1 MKRKIA
7 VLVVTMLCFLTMLPM
22 TASATESAATLSG
35 PKTVRAGDTMTLDFN
50 INGSGIL
57 GSSGTLQYDA
67 DKLTL
72 VSMVQKIGAPWV
84 VEFNENNFVAYDNNL
99 SDPINAEKTLFSAT
113 FTVKE
118 LEIGT
123 KIEVSCSNVTVSDG
137 SKDTDLG
144 TVTYSRSVAA
154 PLSDDASL
162 ASLVV
167 SNATISPAFSPEIT
181 EYTAEVPFGVSQL
194 NISALPNDTKGNVSV
209 YSPNLVPG
217 GITKA
222 TITVTA
228 QNGATKTYTISV
240 TREGNPNYTP
250 NTNNKLSS
258 INVEGFL
265 LSPAFNAEITEY
277 VVWLP
282 YEISE
287 IKISGTAADTRAS
300 VEVVGGNELAAGHD
314 NIVKVICT
322 AESGEKRVYNIT
334 VKRAAAHDGSVDE
347 KPDEPTESTPAGTSS
362 ETPVNSDTVKVG
374 VAWYWL
380 LVVGFT
386 ALLVGIIL
394 GFFGKKWLNS

>member
-99 SDPINAEKTLFSAT
+99 SDPINAEKTIFSAT

-118 LEIGT
+118 LEVGT

-181 EYTAEVPFGVSQL
+181 EYTAVVPFSVSQL
-194 NISALPNDTKGNVSV
+194 NISALPNDTKGSVSV

-240 TREGNPNYTP
+240 TREGNPNYIP

-300 VEVVGGNELAAGHD
+300 VEVVGRNELAAGHD

-347 KPDEPTESTPAGTSS
+347 KPDEPTESTPADTSS